1 MDVKRE
7 ITYSAYIDNLENT
20 VKLLTA
26 SKLVKLSDDVR
37 RKIFVTSQATRREH
51 FEFFGKTKAIIYENL
66 ENTHEMFYQVK
77 KQNFIDRAYR
87 A

>member
-37 RKIFVTSQATRREH
+37 RIIFVTSQATRREH